1 MIARKGFSSARQH
14 LLVPSVLSIARVLS
28 KIISG
33 QQKGIL
39 VGLGQAQSESTAA
52 NELPFANAVL

>member
-1 MIARKGFSSARQH
+1 MLARMGFSSARQ
-14 LLVPSVLSIARVLS
+14 LLVLSVLSITKASS